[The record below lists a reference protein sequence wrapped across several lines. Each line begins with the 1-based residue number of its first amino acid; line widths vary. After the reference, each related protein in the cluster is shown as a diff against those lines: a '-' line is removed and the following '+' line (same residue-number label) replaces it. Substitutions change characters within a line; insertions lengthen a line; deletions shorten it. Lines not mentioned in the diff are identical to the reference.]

1 MIQALLVRR
10 EKGSFPNLE
19 AVMKNYG
26 AAFSRAES
34 GSDALSKTKDQLYH
48 LVVVDEKLPD
58 MTGLALAEKLI
69 VKNPMSNVALVSTLS
84 QEDFHEASEGLGL
97 LMQLSPQPGR
107 TEAEILLKHLKSI
120 LQATG
125 ATT

>member
-1 MIQALLVRR
+1 MIQALLVSCD
-10 EKGSFPNLE
+10 KGGFPHLE
-19 AVMKNYG
+19 SVMTNND
-26 AAFSRAES
+26 AAISRAES
-34 GSDALSKTKDQLYH
+34 GADALAKIADQFYH

-58 MTGLALAEKLI
+58 MTGLELAEKTIL
-69 VKNPMSNVALVSTLS
+69 KNPMSNVALVSTLS

-97 LMQLSPQPGR
+97 LMQLSPQPDR
-107 TEAEILLKHLKSI
+107 KEAEILLKHLKSI

>member
-1 MIQALLVRR
+1 MIQALLVSS
-10 EKGSFPNLE
+10 KKDGFPHLE
-19 AVMKNYG
+19 SVMTNND
-26 AAFSRAES
+26 AIISRAES
-34 GSDALSKTKDQLYH
+34 GADALAKIADQFYH

-58 MTGLALAEKLI
+58 MTGLALAEKTIL
-69 VKNPMSNVALVSTLS
+69 KNPMSNVALVSTLS

-97 LMQLSPQPGR
+97 LMQLSPQPDR
-107 TEAEILLKHLKSI
+107 KEAEILLKHLKSI

>member
-1 MIQALLVRR
+1 MIHTLLVRSK
-10 EKGSFPNLE
+10 KGGFPDLE
-19 AVMKNYG
+19 AVMTNND
-26 AAFSRAES
+26 AAISRAES
-34 GSDALSKTKDQLYH
+34 GSDALSKIADQFYH

-58 MTGLALAEKLI
+58 MTGLELAEKLI

-107 TEAEILLKHLKSI
+107 TEAEILLKHVKNI
-120 LQATG
+120 LHATG
-125 ATT
+125 AAT